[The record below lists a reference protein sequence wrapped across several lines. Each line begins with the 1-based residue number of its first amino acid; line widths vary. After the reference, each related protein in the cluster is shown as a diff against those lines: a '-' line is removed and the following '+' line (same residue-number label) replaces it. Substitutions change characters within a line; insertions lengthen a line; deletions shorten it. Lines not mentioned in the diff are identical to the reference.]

1 MCNSVVQLHKVIVFA
16 TGHISAEVCVLLL
29 PSVTWCCRFGGRKG
43 IRPVKK
49 TEWWGAGVVICL
61 EWGADLHTAQLMPH
75 CHSHSLSLASVKS
88 RLVLPFWY
96 RLTRVVPDKGPFSG
110 CVCDCVFFY
119 FSVEVVL
126 LLINRCSSESKE
138 FYLPCSCIDTVMHC
152 VVCVI
157 SPSWLYC
164 LCAFSALMLLVG
176 WQEGYPACKNWVM
189 GCWRGC
195 LSGQRCRLA
204 CGAAD
209 AIATYCLFLQ

>member
-1 MCNSVVQLHKVIVFA
+1 MGRWRGYLSGVRCRLAYSPADATLPQPLTVSCFSKIQIGFTFLVPAYPGSPRQRAVQR
-16 TGHISAEVCVLLL
+16 VCVWL
-29 PSVTWCCRFGGRKG
+29 C
-43 IRPVKK
+43 
-49 TEWWGAGVVICL
+49 
-61 EWGADLHTAQLMPH
+61 
-75 CHSHSLSLASVKS
+75 
-88 RLVLPFWY
+88 VL
-96 RLTRVVPDKGPFSG
+96 
-110 CVCDCVFFY
+110 FY